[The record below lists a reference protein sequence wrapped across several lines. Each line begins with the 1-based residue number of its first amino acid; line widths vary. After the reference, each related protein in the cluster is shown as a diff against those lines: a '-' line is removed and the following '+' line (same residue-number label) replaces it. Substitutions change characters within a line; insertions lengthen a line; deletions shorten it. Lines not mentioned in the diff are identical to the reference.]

1 MAELEFDPVPF
12 NSGADQLKDIGDTIT
27 NFNSI
32 LEDLAERTRNAAGS
46 DPAGSSFLEK
56 VNPTIKGLRNG
67 VNGLALGVHAGRNN
81 LLDLAKTLSEAEAV
95 NAESVPKTDSSE
107 RSAPAVPR
115 EAGDS
120 SERSAPAVPR
130 EAGDSSERSA
140 PAVPRL
146 PSAAVPRLAASPRD
160 AVKLTAV
167 PGTPVAPGGRSME
180 PTVAKSDA
188 TAPAPRMPG
197 SAHVRTETRSEA
209 SLLPSEESQTSPRN
223 ESGDGLARR
232 ARRAQQHHREVDDLG
247 PVRRTT

>member
-1 MAELEFDPVPF
+1 
-12 NSGADQLKDIGDTIT
+12 
-27 NFNSI
+27 
-32 LEDLAERTRNAAGS
+32 
-46 DPAGSSFLEK
+46 
-56 VNPTIKGLRNG
+56 
-67 VNGLALGVHAGRNN
+67 
-81 LLDLAKTLSEAEAV
+81 
-95 NAESVPKTDSSE
+95 
-107 RSAPAVPR
+107 VPR